1 MFLHHKSVRPGFDQ
15 NRFRRRN
22 VGRLVIACLR
32 ATALII
38 IASNALFLFFKA
50 TLRRIT
56 SLMQLFKCT
65 SAEKAERNSAA
76 IMVFMFAILKFQIS
90 RGFQSWN
97 PISM

>member
-32 ATALII
+32 ATVLII
-38 IASNALFLFFKA
+38 IASNAFFKA

-56 SLMQLFKCT
+56 ILMQLFKCT
-65 SAEKAERNSAA
+65 STEIAERNSAA